1 MHNFNIIYHRVTSI
15 LFHDHKWV
23 TDGNFLKIFSVTFP
37 WKMFTKGRI
46 RNWHPRTTPRLKLI
60 VGRQRVYPGRLMEIS
75 SRDVCYVCKNCG
87 AIEGGRYF
95 SLYLNNFPRG
105 IRFESKVTS
114 LYFIALRF
122 SNFSLKLFG
131 KRGWKFSSIPR
142 RELMIVPLDNC
153 WMLF

>member
-1 MHNFNIIYHRVTSI
+1 MEIFWKSLVWHSRGKCSRR
-15 LFHDHKWV
+15 
-23 TDGNFLKIFSVTFP
+23 DGYVK
-37 WKMFTKGRI
+37 R
-46 RNWHPRTTPRLKLI
+46 HPRTTPRLKLI
-60 VGRQRVYPGRLMEIS
+60 VGRQRVYPGRLMELAREMFVI
-75 SRDVCYVCKNCG
+75 YKNCG

-122 SNFSLKLFG
+122 SNFSLKLFA

-142 RELMIVPLDNC
+142 RELMIVPLNNC
-153 WMLF
+153 MLF

>member
-1 MHNFNIIYHRVTSI
+1 MHNFNIIYHRVMSI

-37 WKMFTKGRI
+37 WKIFTKGRI
-46 RNWHPRTTPRLKLI
+46 RKTTPSYNTPFKINCRKAAC
-60 VGRQRVYPGRLMEIS
+60 VYPGRLMELAREMFVI
-75 SRDVCYVCKNCG
+75 YKNCG

-122 SNFSLKLFG
+122 SNFSLKLFA

-153 WMLF
+153 MLF